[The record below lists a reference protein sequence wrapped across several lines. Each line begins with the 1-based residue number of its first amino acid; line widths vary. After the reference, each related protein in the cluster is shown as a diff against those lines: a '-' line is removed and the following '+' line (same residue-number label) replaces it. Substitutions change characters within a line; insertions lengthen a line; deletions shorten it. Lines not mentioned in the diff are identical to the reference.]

1 MNPIEIISKAFP
13 TDKDLLKFAYLL
25 KQTLL
30 MAGDDG
36 HDTPER

>member
-1 MNPIEIISKAFP
+1 MTPTEIISKAFP

-30 MAGDDG
+30 MAEDD
-36 HDTPER
+36 DNVTPER